1 MKAFVC
7 KYFTKSLETIAKRTA
22 NPKFSFQILFI
33 GPLMCISRMVVY
45 AEEREVGRE
54 RSWREVERNERKVEM
69 YKIISNY
76 FGSLIYLAVPIFSL
90 SRSVN

>member
-1 MKAFVC
+1 
-7 KYFTKSLETIAKRTA
+7 
-22 NPKFSFQILFI
+22 
-33 GPLMCISRMVVY
+33 MCISRMVVY